1 MDVLIIESDDRRA
14 IDIGDYLS
22 SRGDDPDFASDGALA
37 IRLCDAHRYDAVI
50 LDPDP
55 PRVDGDGLCTRL
67 RAGLGSGP
75 PIIVLSG
82 NGRAPRAPIENIEN
96 CVLASNE
103 LPDLYARLE
112 SAVHYKRR
120 RLKSVGSAALQLDPD
135 LGVAHCAGETV
146 PLAPTSYR
154 ILELLVQAH
163 PDIVLR
169 ETIEN
174 AVWPECRPAS
184 EAALRGHV
192 HRLRQLLA
200 EVGGESLIRTVRGVG
215 YRLSDAV

>member
-22 SRGDDPDFASDGALA
+22 RQGDDPDFASDGALA

-67 RAGLGSGP
+67 RAGLGAGP
-75 PIIVLSG
+75 PIIVLAG
-82 NGRAPRAPIENIEN
+82 NERVPREPIADVEN

-120 RLKSVGSAALQLDPD
+120 RLKSAGSAALQLDPD
-135 LGVAHCAGETV
+135 RSAAHCAGETV

-174 AVWPECRPAS
+174 AVWPEARPVS

-215 YRLSDAV
+215 YRLSDAI

>member
-22 SRGDDPDFASDGALA
+22 RQGDDPDFASDGALA

-55 PRVDGDGLCTRL
+55 PRVDSDGLCTRL
-67 RAGLGSGP
+67 RAGLGAGP
-75 PIIVLSG
+75 PIIVLAG
-82 NGRAPRAPIENIEN
+82 NERVPREPIADVEN

-120 RLKSVGSAALQLDPD
+120 RLKSAGSAALQLDPD
-135 LGVAHCAGETV
+135 RSAAHCAGETV

-174 AVWPECRPAS
+174 AVWPEARPVS

-215 YRLSDAV
+215 YRLNDAI